1 MAQVQKKR
9 LNVLSNAKKIALIE
23 EKKNGVIKNK
33 DLAKKYGNSIGI
45 KESTV
50 SKLWKNRSKY
60 DSLSKIDKKSKKIVT
75 LKFQNIEN
83 AVIYAFNQWREHN
96 VPVTGLMLQSKAKKF
111 AEIMNIPDFKGKQL
125 IS

>member
-33 DLAKKYGNSIGI
+33 DLAKKYGI